1 MIYLEKCDKTVRK
14 TCKPDKEVKEWLKDN
29 YILLG
34 YNQQLF
40 KNDEFQDKKFEKKIW
55 LDWLTI
61 DINSPVLHNYQI

>member
-1 MIYLEKCDKTVRK
+1 MRK

-61 DINSPVLHNYQI
+61 DIN